1 MNINKDFSKGGLI
14 GALLGALVSTQVS
27 KPGDSMV
34 KKTAKTGLL
43 AALGFA
49 LGSFVENRLKRK

>member
-14 GALLGALVSTQVS
+14 GALLGALVSTQVN
-27 KPGDSMV
+27 KPSDNMI

-49 LGSFVENRLKRK
+49 LGSFFENRLKKK

>member
-14 GALLGALVSTQVS
+14 GSLLGALVSTQVS
-27 KPGDSMV
+27 KPDDSMV

>member
-14 GALLGALVSTQVS
+14 GALLGALVSTQVN

-49 LGSFVENRLKRK
+49 LGSFVENRIKKK

>member
-1 MNINKDFSKGGLI
+1 MNMNKDFSKGGLI
-14 GALLGALVSTQVS
+14 GALLGAVVSTQVN
-27 KPGDSMV
+27 KPGDNMI

-49 LGSFVENRLKRK
+49 LGSFIETLLKRR

>member
-14 GALLGALVSTQVS
+14 GALLGALVSTQVN
-27 KPGDSMV
+27 KPGDNMV
-34 KKTAKTGLL
+34 KKTAKTGIL

>member
-14 GALLGALVSTQVS
+14 GALLGALVSTQVN

-34 KKTAKTGLL
+34 KKTAKTGILS
-43 AALGFA
+43 ALGFA
-49 LGSFVENRLKRK
+49 LGSFFENRFKRR